1 MALRELTQEERDTA
15 RKKALAARAERAEV
29 KKEFGAGSLSFEQV
43 LAAADR
49 SDAVARLKTIELLEA
64 LPGVGRVTATRI
76 LETLNVSINRRL
88 GGLGVKQRRA
98 LTEHLAELD

>member
-49 SDAVARLKTIELLEA
+49 SEAVARLKTIELLEA

-76 LETLNVSINRRL
+76 LETLNV
-88 GGLGVKQRRA
+88 
-98 LTEHLAELD
+98 

>member
-49 SDAVARLKTIELLEA
+49 SEAVARLKTIELLEA

-98 LTEHLAELD
+98 LTEHLAVLD